1 MVFPGLGWRWAS
13 RQLGLVQVL
22 GEGPPD
28 LNLLDPR
35 VRLEHMPQSLV
46 PRVGSETHETVNV
59 TTATS
64 VKA

>member
-1 MVFPGLGWRWAS
+1 M
-13 RQLGLVQVL
+13 L

-35 VRLEHMPQSLV
+35 VRQEHMPQSLV
-46 PRVGSETHETVNV
+46 PCVGSETHDIFKV

-64 VKA
+64 VKARGSGGAFPTSQGRGSVRV

>member
-1 MVFPGLGWRWAS
+1 MFPGLGWRWAS
-13 RQLGLVQVL
+13 RQLGVVQVL

-46 PRVGSETHETVNV
+46 SHVGSETHETFKV
-59 TTATS
+59 TMAMS